1 MYSFTT
7 DWFEQTAQAN
17 WAKLLPEIRPT
28 RILEIGS
35 FEGAS
40 TCFLMDTLAGSE
52 ALEIHCI
59 DTWGGGIEHQEDGT
73 APSDMQAVESR
84 FRRNTE
90 HALSKAVHPVK
101 LHIHKDLSHRALV
114 RLLADGKE
122 NYFDFVYVDGSHQAP
137 DVLCDAVLAFKLLKV
152 GGVLAFDDYL
162 WTNELTSAVEI
173 LRCPKPAIDAF
184 VNIHFQKLRILK
196 MPLYQ
201 FYVQKTSD

>member
-1 MYSFTT
+1 VYTFTT
-7 DWFEQTAQAN
+7 DWFAQTAQAN
-17 WAKLLPEIRPT
+17 WAKLLPDIRPA
-28 RILEIGS
+28 RVLEIGS

-40 TCFLMDTLAGSE
+40 TCFLIDTLASSH

-59 DTWGGGIEHQEDGT
+59 DTWGGGIEHQAGGT
-73 APSDMQAVESR
+73 APSDMRAVESR

-90 HALSKAVHPVK
+90 HALSMAVHPVT
-101 LHIHKDLSHRALV
+101 LQVHKDLSHRALAG
-114 RLLADGKE
+114 LLSDGRE

-152 GGVLAFDDYL
+152 GGTLAFDDYL
-162 WTNELTSAVEI
+162 WTHELTSTVDI

-184 VNIHFQKLRILK
+184 VNIYYQKLRVLK

-201 FYVQKTSD
+201 LYLQKLAD